1 MGQAT
6 EVVSWVETAERGGF
20 RQMRKMAAV
29 LLITLN
35 FTGILLAEGT
45 EPTGNP
51 RQVSTREHWLWICTN
66 SSSWGDGFI
75 QTADIIFSQG
85 DFESGG
91 AFYNDGAGFA
101 PIGNGSVKF
110 TGSYNGQ
117 GFGIE
122 GLLINRTT
130 NHIGLFGWISGA
142 TIQNLSVTNV
152 DISGGTYVGGLVGVN
167 TVSAVIS
174 NCSTSGRVTGGD
186 YVGGLIGFSNA
197 TITGCYSSCTVTG
210 GDYVGGLA
218 GSNSVMVNRSYSEG
232 NVTGNQHVG
241 GLVGYNPATVS
252 NCYSTASVIRSS
264 DSSNENFGG
273 CVGYNYNG
281 TIEFCYSTGNV
292 SYNDAENPTDK
303 GFVGIETGLT
313 TYANNFFDST
323 ASNQTSDAVGSA
335 TPKTTA
341 EMKNVRTFTD
351 VEWSLGLSSAWDF
364 ETNPYDDIANNNY
377 WDMDLNGII
386 NNGYPYLAWE
396 DGEDVSL
403 PVILTEFKVEWQGGG
418 VVLQWTTESELENL
432 GFIISRKLKGQSSK
446 YETVASYLTDAALQ
460 GQGSTTERHDYQYID
475 YAVQPG
481 MIYEYRLGDV
491 DYGGRITWH
500 NEVEISVTGGL
511 MQIPREFGLES
522 PYPNP
527 FNAAVTIPYHLSED
541 GRATLQ
547 VYNLGG
553 QRVATMLNTG
563 KQKGTYRINWRPV
576 NLSSG
581 TYIIRL
587 QSGASADLRKV
598 MYLK

>member
-1 MGQAT
+1 
-6 EVVSWVETAERGGF
+6 
-20 RQMRKMAAV
+20 MRKMAAV

-51 RQVSTREHWLWICTN
+51 RQVSTREHLLWICTN
-66 SSSWGDGFI
+66 SSSWGDDFI
-75 QTADIIFSQG
+75 QMADIVFSQE
-85 DFESGG
+85 DFENGG
-91 AFYNDGAGFA
+91 AFYNGGAGFA

-117 GFGIE
+117 EFSID
-122 GLLINRTT
+122 GLLINRTSDY
-130 NHIGLFGWISGA
+130 IGLFSWISGA

-197 TITGCYSSCTVTG
+197 TITGCYSSCKVTG
-210 GDYVGGLA
+210 GDYVGGLV
-218 GSNSVMVNRSYSEG
+218 GSNSVLVNRSYSEG
-232 NVTGNQHVG
+232 NVTGSQHVG

-252 NCYSTASVIRSS
+252 NCYSTGDVTRSS
-264 DSSNENFGG
+264 GSPESSFGG
-273 CVGYNYNG
+273 CVGYNGSG
-281 TIEFCYSTGNV
+281 TIEYSYSTGGV
-292 SYNDAENPTDK
+292 FYAGTTDPIDK
-303 GFVGIETGLT
+303 GFVGLKTSSGNT
-313 TYANNFFDST
+313 FSNNFFDST

-341 EMKNVRTFTD
+341 EMKAVRTFTD

-491 DYGGRITWH
+491 DFSGKIDWQA
-500 NEVEISVTGGL
+500 EAEIKIGIGDVPVAT
-511 MQIPREFGLES
+511 EFGLQKAF
-522 PYPNP
+522 PNP
-527 FNAAVTIPYHLSED
+527 FNASVTLCYCLSDD
-541 GRATLQ
+541 GKTSLT
-547 VYNLGG
+547 VYNLRG
-553 QRVATMLNTG
+553 QLVEVLISADAL
-563 KQKGTYRINWRPV
+563 KGTYSVNWQPQY
-576 NLSSG
+576 LSTG
-581 TYIIRL
+581 VYIVRL
-587 QSGASADLRKV
+587 QSGNRTTFRKIEYV
-598 MYLK
+598 K